1 MSSFESKENKFK
13 SKFGFIVACIGSAIG
28 MGDIWLFPY
37 RLGQYGGAAFLI
49 PYVIFTVILGY
60 SGVVGEIA
68 FGRAMKTGPFGAFKK
83 ALKMKNISHFQ
94 SLGAIPLI
102 GCFLIGIGYSV
113 IVGWIIKF
121 IAGSLVGS
129 ALNGDSVEYFQSITG
144 NFSSVPWHIMALV
157 LTFAVM
163 FFGVSRGIE
172 RLNKIVMP
180 AFFTMFLALALIV
193 FFSPNS
199 FAGYS
204 YLFNPDFKFLANP
217 KTWIAALGQAFF
229 SLSLAGSGTII
240 YGSYF
245 SEKEDVISA
254 AKSICFFNFL
264 ASILA
269 AIVIIP
275 AVFSFGLESELN
287 SGPPLMFVTMP
298 TIFKLLPAGQL
309 ISTIF
314 FTAVLF
320 AAITS
325 LVNLFEAPVEFLQ
338 SQLKMSRKK
347 SVCMVGAV
355 AACLGIFLENASVIG
370 VWMDILS
377 VYVVPLGAL
386 LAGVMFFWIC
396 GKKFVSDQVQLGRE
410 KPIGRLFHIT
420 SRYIFIGLILVVYVA
435 SIALN

>member
-1 MSSFESKENKFK
+1 MSSFESKENKFS
-13 SKFGFIVACIGSAIG
+13 SKLGFVLACIGSAIG

-49 PYVIFTVILGY
+49 PFLIFTVILGY

-83 ALKMKNISHFQ
+83 ALKMKNISHFH

-102 GCFLIGIGYSV
+102 GCLLIGIGYSV

-121 IAGSLVGS
+121 IAGSATGA
-129 ALNGDSVEYFQSITG
+129 ALGENSVEYFQSITG
-144 NFSSVPWHIMALV
+144 NFSSVPWHIIALTI
-157 LTFAVM
+157 TFAVM
-163 FFGVSRGIE
+163 FFGVSGGIE
-172 RLNKIVMP
+172 RLNKVVMP
-180 AFFTMFLALALIV
+180 AFFIMFLLLALVV

-199 FAGYS
+199 MAGYE
-204 YLFNPDFKFLANP
+204 YLFKLDLDCLANP

-245 SEKEDVISA
+245 SEKEDVVSA
-254 AKSICFFNFL
+254 AKSICFFNSV
-264 ASILA
+264 AAILA
-269 AIVIIP
+269 AVIIIP
-275 AVFSFGLESELN
+275 AVFSFGLESELK
-287 SGPPLMFVTMP
+287 SGPPLMFITMP
-298 TIFKLLPAGQL
+298 TIFKFLPAGQL
-309 ISTIF
+309 LSTIF

-325 LVNLFEAPVEFLQ
+325 LINLFEAPVEFLQ
-338 SQLKMSRKK
+338 SQFKISRKK
-347 SVCMVGAV
+347 SVCLIGLIAV
-355 AACLGIFLENASVIG
+355 CVGIFLENAEVIG

-396 GKKFVSDQVQLGRE
+396 GKKFVKDQVQLGRK
-410 KPIGRLFHIT
+410 KPLGRLFHFT
-420 SRYIFIGLILVVYVA
+420 ARYVFISLILIVY
-435 SIALN
+435 IANIILS